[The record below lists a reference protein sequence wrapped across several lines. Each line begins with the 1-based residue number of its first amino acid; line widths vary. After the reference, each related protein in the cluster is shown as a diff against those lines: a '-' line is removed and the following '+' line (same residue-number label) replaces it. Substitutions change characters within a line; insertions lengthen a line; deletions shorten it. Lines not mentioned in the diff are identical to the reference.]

1 MSKKLT
7 NEQKLK
13 ILAQLRK
20 SREAGSPPVDEE
32 AAARVAEA
40 MAKMPPVSK
49 EDRKKF
55 LDELYSDGDE
65 GTT

>member
-20 SREAGSPPVDEE
+20 SKEAGPPPVDEE

-40 MAKMPPVSK
+40 MANMPPVTE

-55 LDELYSDGDE
+55 LDEFYKGE
-65 GTT
+65 T